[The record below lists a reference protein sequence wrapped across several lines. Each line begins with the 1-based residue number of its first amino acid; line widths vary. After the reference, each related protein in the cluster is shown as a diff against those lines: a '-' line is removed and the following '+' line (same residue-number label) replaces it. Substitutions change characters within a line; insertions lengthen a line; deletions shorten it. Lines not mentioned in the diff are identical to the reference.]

1 MRGAGS
7 LRNQGTEGQIRI
19 TLDDPSEI
27 LVLRP
32 NGTIKAYQKGF
43 TKAELKGWCEKEL
56 GDGYSVEVAN
66 SKNAGGSYDTAV
78 VVTKNNESNTIGVAS
93 GATHPSRIVQEARQ
107 PYEDTQDFS
116 QFDSK
121 IRNKSEYA
129 EGLSQLSSEIEQKK
143 LGAHEFLYGIA
154 KAFGFKGWYYKVIC
168 I

>member
-1 MRGAGS
+1 MEKRK
-7 LRNQGTEGQIRI
+7 NQRRRRI
-19 TLDDPSEI
+19 L
-27 LVLRP
+27 
-32 NGTIKAYQKGF
+32 
-43 TKAELKGWCEKEL
+43 AELKGWCEKEL

-107 PYEDTQDFS
+107 PYEDTQDFA

-129 EGLSQLSSEIEQKK
+129 EGLSQLSSEIEQKN
-143 LGAHEFLYGIA
+143 LAHMSFCTVELRLLDLKVGII
-154 KAFGFKGWYYKVIC
+154 K
-168 I
+168 

>member
-7 LRNQGTEGQIRI
+7 LRNQVTEGQIRI

-66 SKNAGGSYDTAV
+66 SKNAARMILLWLLLKI
-78 VVTKNNESNTIGVAS
+78 TK
-93 GATHPSRIVQEARQ
+93 ATLLVLLP
-107 PYEDTQDFS
+107 
-116 QFDSK
+116 
-121 IRNKSEYA
+121 
-129 EGLSQLSSEIEQKK
+129 GLPIQV
-143 LGAHEFLYGIA
+143 G
-154 KAFGFKGWYYKVIC
+154 
-168 I
+168 